1 MSTAYVSLIGDD
13 GSAVLDDPLLPFRTL
28 NAAEAVV
35 ANADT
40 VEFGNGVYA
49 GADIQ
54 CNGATGYALIDK
66 ALTLKA
72 TNSKQVT
79 LSPSVATAAFR
90 FNGNWAGDN
99 LSVEGIIFDDSD
111 TAPNYPIWCAN
122 SSATKGSLTVKDCE
136 FTNPVFYSVYIDS
149 SGDAMD
155 VTLDN
160 SRHTE
165 GGRGLLNAVNL
176 TDGNIIVKNNCS
188 AAFSN
193 KTNSTPAIDID
204 ASAAGVTAL
213 VEQFTLN
220 MTIGAG
226 APVQEFSGVR
236 IRNIDDAVVNLCNLN
251 ASAAGSNG
259 SAALAVIDCDD
270 GALTAH
276 RGVIKNNTGSNNA
289 NGGFLARVGH
299 DVSGA
304 GDDRANNGCIFNN
317 RFTGGDT
324 FRDNSGH
331 ALFFGYV
338 TDGVSSFN
346 NVSQVGLGLL
356 CKGATGG
363 GHFSNVIS
371 RFGNSTGVGS
381 AIQSKGSANVNYYGN
396 TIEIND
402 DCFGSAFQAGPDG
415 ATNNSGIEVSGN
427 TFNVIK
433 DTASNL
439 AVIAESDNNQV
450 VAYSLNNYLLVNGE
464 SSLTNTTPFVIG
476 TTTYATAALYKA
488 GNETDANIDLAPIAL
503 VVGGSG
509 GSSNTPGTIDINRL
523 INSDQLIQAG

>member
-1 MSTAYVSLIGDD
+1 MSTAYISLGGND
-13 GSAVLDDPLLPFRTL
+13 GSAVIDDPLLPFRTL

-40 VEFGNGVYA
+40 IEFGNGVYA

-79 LSPSVATAAFR
+79 ISPSVSTAAFR
-90 FNGNWAGDN
+90 LNGNWSGDD

-111 TAPNYPIWCAN
+111 AAPNYPIWCAN
-122 SSATKGSLTVKDCE
+122 SSATKGALTVKDCE
-136 FTNPVFYSVYIDS
+136 FTNPVFYSVYIDN

-160 SRHTE
+160 CRHTD

-176 TDGNIIVKNNCS
+176 TDGNIIVTNNCS
-188 AAFSN
+188 AAFSA

-213 VEQFTLN
+213 VERFTLN
-220 MTIGAG
+220 MTLGLS
-226 APVQEFSGVR
+226 APVQEFGGVR
-236 IRNIDDAVVNLCNLN
+236 IRNIDDAVISLCDLT
-251 ASAAGSNG
+251 ASAAGANG
-259 SAALAVIDCDD
+259 SASLATIDCDD

-289 NGGFLARVGH
+289 NGGFLARIGH
-299 DVSGA
+299 DVSAA

-317 RFTGGDT
+317 KFSGGDT

-331 ALFFGYV
+331 ALFFGNV

-346 NVSQVGLGLL
+346 YVSKVGLGLL

-363 GHFSNVIS
+363 GHFSNTVS
-371 RFGNSTGVGS
+371 KFGNSTGVGS
-381 AIQSKGSANVNYYGN
+381 GIQSKGSANVKYYGN
-396 TIEIND
+396 LIEID
-402 DCFGSAFQAGPDG
+402 EDCFGSAFQAGPNG
-415 ATNNSGIEVSGN
+415 ATNNSGIDVSGN
-427 TFNVIK
+427 TFNVTK

-439 AVIAESDNNQV
+439 AIIAESDNNQL
-450 VAYSLNNYLLVNGE
+450 VAYSLNNYLLINGE
-464 SSLTNTTPFVIG
+464 SSLTSASPFVIG
-476 TTTYATAALYKA
+476 TTTYATAALYKS

-503 VVGGSG
+503 VSGGSG
-509 GSSNTPGTIDINRL
+509 STTSSIITKNIIGR
-523 INSDQLIQAG
+523 